1 VKILSKYVLREHLG
15 PFVFAMTALTS
26 LLLLNYI
33 TKQFGRLVG
42 KGLSWTVI
50 GEFFLLAVPFTV
62 AMTLPMAVLVAT
74 LYAFSRLAAEN
85 EITALKAGGVS
96 MIRLLFP
103 VLVGG
108 AAITAFMIFFND
120 QVLPRA
126 NHQLRILQSD
136 ILRKKPTFAL
146 REQVINEITPGRL
159 FLRAGH
165 IDEASSN
172 MREVVIYD
180 LSDPQSRR
188 TIYADSGAM
197 GLSKDERDLIMTLYD
212 GHMQEVSKRDPSQ
225 LQRLF
230 YRVDRIRVP
239 GVGNQLERS
248 ESDTYK
254 SDREMSICE
263 MQKEYQTAEHAKQ
276 LAQAELR
283 YAFLESTR
291 RALVGGQPRPFVPP
305 NTRPE
310 PGLARGYCAMLGG
323 VPAAS
328 AARAPSL
335 GGPPRA
341 LEMRPGAQLPVLS
354 SALPAAVALSQSAGG
369 ARTRADEAERQM
381 DIYGVEIQK
390 KFSLSVACIVFVL
403 LGAPVAVRF
412 PRGGVGLVIS
422 VSLVAFGIYYI
433 GLIAGESVADR
444 NFLSPFWAMWA
455 ANLVFGALGIA
466 LVARMGREASTS
478 RGGDAGEAWLT
489 FRLWLARY
497 ARKVGI
503 PMDRRAPA

>member
-1 VKILSKYVLREHLG
+1 MKILSKYVLRQHVG
-15 PFVFAMTALTS
+15 PFLFAMTALTS

-42 KGLSWTVI
+42 KGLPWSVI
-50 GEFFLLAVPFTV
+50 AEFFMLAVPFTV

-74 LYAFSRLAAEN
+74 LYAFSHLAAEN

-96 MIRLLFP
+96 MMRLLLP

-108 AAITAFMIFFND
+108 AVITGFMVFFND

-126 NHQLRILQSD
+126 NHRLRILQSD
-136 ILRKKPTFAL
+136 ILRVKPTFAL
-146 REQVINEITPGRL
+146 REQVINEVTPGRL

-165 IDEASSN
+165 IDEGSSGL
-172 MREVVIYD
+172 REVVIYD

-188 TIYADSGAM
+188 TIYADSGVM
-197 GLSKDERDLIMTLYD
+197 GLSPDQRDLILTLYD

-230 YRVDRIRVP
+230 YRVDRIRIP

-248 ESDTYK
+248 ENDTYK

-263 MQKEYQTAEHAKQ
+263 MQKEYQTAEQAKRR
-276 LAQAELR
+276 AQAELR
-283 YAFLESTR
+283 YALREGTR
-291 RALVGGQPRPFVPP
+291 QALTGTPPRPFLP
-305 NTRPE
+305 TRDRPGV
-310 PGLARGYCAMLGG
+310 GLAPMYCALLGG
-323 VPAAS
+323 VPEAS
-328 AARAPSL
+328 AARPPSL
-335 GGPPRA
+335 GRPPTPVDGVGGPVVP
-341 LEMRPGAQLPVLS
+341 LLSPHLPGP
-354 SALPAAVALSQSAGG
+354 VALNQSVLG
-369 ARTRADEAERQM
+369 ARTRAVEAERQM
-381 DIYGVEIQK
+381 DIFGVEIEK

-455 ANLVFGALGIA
+455 ANLVFGVAGAL
-466 LVARMGREASTS
+466 LVARMGREQATA
-478 RGGDAGEAWLT
+478 RGGDAGEAWLA
-489 FRLWLARY
+489 FRLGFARQ
-497 ARKVGI
+497 ARRFGI
-503 PMDRRAPA
+503 PLDRRAPA